1 MAGPRRFINGCYFT
15 RPRVRT
21 LQMYSTKRYRE
32 ESADSRFR
40 IRMYTIQQ
48 QAFSYIDFKEMRFA
62 SALL

>member
-1 MAGPRRFINGCYFT
+1 
-15 RPRVRT
+15 
-21 LQMYSTKRYRE
+21 MYSTKRYRE